1 MAMSGM
7 GGGGRG
13 GRKTPMAD
21 INVTPLVDV
30 MLVLLIIFMVTAPL
44 MNAGVDVDLPKANA
58 PAMEAPDKEAL
69 NLSIDK
75 DLKFFIQE
83 TEFTPDELPP
93 KLKAIAEA
101 NPEQVVFLRADGTVP
116 YAQVAFVLAAAK
128 NAGIPRVGMVFEP
141 GVEDVP

>member
-1 MAMSGM
+1 MGMSA
-7 GGGGRG
+7 GGGSG
-13 GRKTPMAD
+13 GRKAMAE

-44 MNAGVDVDLPKANA
+44 MNAGVDVDLPKADA
-58 PAMEAPDKEAL
+58 PPMEAPDQEAL

-75 DLKFFIQE
+75 DLQFFIRD
-83 TEFTPDELPP
+83 TPFSADELPA

-101 NPEQVVFLRADGTVP
+101 NPDQVVFLRADGTVP

-128 NAGIPRVGMVFEP
+128 KAGIPRVGMVFEP
-141 GVEDVP
+141 GVEESP